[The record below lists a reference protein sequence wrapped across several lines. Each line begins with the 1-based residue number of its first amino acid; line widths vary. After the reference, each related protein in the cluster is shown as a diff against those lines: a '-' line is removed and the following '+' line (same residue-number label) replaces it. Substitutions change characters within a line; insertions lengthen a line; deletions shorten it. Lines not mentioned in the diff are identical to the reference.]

1 MLDNYLFLAML
12 DFRLKVFYTVAQRL
26 NFTRAAAEL
35 FITQPAVTRHIKEL
49 ENEFKSS
56 LFERSGNKKISLTPA
71 GETLLTYTTQLLD
84 TYREL
89 EYDMNMLVNK
99 HSGTLHI
106 GASNTVAQYVLP
118 PLLAQFHKK
127 FKDIQ
132 VLLVTGNT
140 EDIEQALLDHSIE
153 IGVVEGIVHNP
164 QIKYEAFL
172 QDELVL
178 VSAMNNPTIKKDTI
192 KPDELKNYPLLL
204 REPGSGT
211 REVIAHA
218 LKQHNIKLSDLQVEM
233 QISGSESIKSYLL
246 HSNCLAFL
254 SVYSVLKELKNNEC
268 RIIDVK
274 GLTIERQF
282 HFIRPQGQ
290 PSSLAE
296 LFIRYARNYKI
307 G

>member
-1 MLDNYLFLAML
+1 ML

-26 NFTRAAAEL
+26 SFTRAAAEL

-49 ENEFKSS
+49 ESEYKTT
-56 LFERSGNKKISLTPA
+56 LFERSGNKKMSLTPA
-71 GETLLTYTTQLLD
+71 GETLLTYTIQLLD

-89 EYDMNMLVNK
+89 EYDMNMLVNT
-99 HSGTLHI
+99 HSGILHI

-132 VLLVTGNT
+132 VLLATGNT
-140 EDIEQALLDHSIE
+140 EDIEQALLGHSIE
-153 IGVVEGIVHNP
+153 IGIVEGIVHHP
-164 QIKYEAFL
+164 QIRYEAFL

-178 VSAMNNPTIKKDTI
+178 VSATANTAIKKDTI
-192 KPDELKNYPLLL
+192 KPEELKSYPLLL

-211 REVIAHA
+211 REVIAHT

-274 GLTIERQF
+274 GLNIERQF
-282 HFIRPQGQ
+282 HFILPHGQ

-307 G
+307 S